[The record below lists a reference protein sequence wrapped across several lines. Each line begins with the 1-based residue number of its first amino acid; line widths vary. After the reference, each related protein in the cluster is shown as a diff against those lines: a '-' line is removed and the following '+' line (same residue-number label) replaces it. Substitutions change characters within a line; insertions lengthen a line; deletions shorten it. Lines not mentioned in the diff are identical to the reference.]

1 MRIYTEIVWSW
12 DDERGEL
19 VKESSKFYDYDGPL
33 TLAYGAGV
41 AQTIQQNQASASN
54 EVKGT
59 YPLGVGGSSDDFP
72 HYIRFT
78 AKRSGPA
85 DATFAAGEVVL
96 YMPPDA
102 LKTSY
107 SQNIGDIDMGTAIQ
121 IAEGSGNTTELQDAL
136 EVKTGFDPAAILN
149 KVASLVTASGG
160 VALDTAKA
168 AALAIGS
175 AAIGGTAVAAIGKA
189 TGQIINPHKAVVYQG
204 PGGFRTFSYT
214 FVMVPKSE
222 KEAEQIS
229 NIVRFF
235 KERMHPSVGAGG
247 IDAIKSFTL
256 GYPDEFTIKYY
267 VNKKDIDANVLTP
280 LFRIHDCF
288 CTSFGVDYTTSSL
301 VSFIGD
307 DVQPLTTTMSLAFKE
322 TQLIT
327 KQDIRDGY

>member
-1 MRIYTEIVWSW
+1 MADTWS
-12 DDERGEL
+12 
-19 VKESSKFYDYDGPL
+19 
-33 TLAYGAGV
+33 V
-41 AQTIQQNQASASN
+41 AQAIQQNQASASN
-54 EVKGT
+54 DLEGT
-59 YPLGVGGSSDDFP
+59 YPLGVGGSSDNFP

-121 IAEGSGNTTELQDAL
+121 VAEGSGNTKELQTAL
-136 EVKTGFDPAAILN
+136 DVDTGFDPAAMLL
-149 KVASLVTASGG
+149 KVKNLMVGTGG
-160 VALDTAKA
+160 VMADTAKA

-175 AAIGGTAVAAIGKA
+175 GAIGGTAVAAIGKA
-189 TGQIINPHKAVVYQG
+189 TGEIINPHKAVVYQG

-235 KERMHPSVGAGG
+235 KERMHPSVGDSG

-256 GYPDEFTIKYY
+256 GYPDEFAIKYY
-267 VNKKDIDANVLTP
+267 VNKKPIDETDNTP